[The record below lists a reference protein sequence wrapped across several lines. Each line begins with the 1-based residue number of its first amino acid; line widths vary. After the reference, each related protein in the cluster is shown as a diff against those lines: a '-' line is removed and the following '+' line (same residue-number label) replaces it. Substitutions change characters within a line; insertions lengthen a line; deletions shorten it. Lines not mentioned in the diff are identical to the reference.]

1 MITCHNIQRYTGMD
15 FETYKLLPQY
25 NFSFLKGERAGIAK
39 QIQVTDKIILGS
51 LVDGILTGGKVDMLH
66 KLYPHAKK
74 IAAYLNQKFFTII
87 PYLNA
92 QVSFTGELHYN
103 GFVLPVKGRPD
114 FELQKSMIIDLKVTH
129 AKDVQGVINYM
140 RYEDQQFVYAKLAQV
155 DQAYLL
161 PYSVPLQKAEI
172 IPVPI
177 NNNNEFWID
186 KIIKFGTA
194 A

>member
-51 LVDGILTGGKVDMLH
+51 LVDGILTGGKIDMLH

-74 IAAYLNQKFFTII
+74 IAAYLSDKFSNII